1 MLGEDMDICDIP
13 REYGGTCNCG
23 GGGGEFL
30 FLFEFLFIFIWAIG
44 MTWCLCTGNRLRRFG
59 KYGECP
65 SAAMSGCWRDSALER
80 QLWRDADA
88 LNGGG
93 GDDASGE
100 SSHQERG
107 RPYGQTG
114 KSGSSGH
121 HDSSL
126 HRKQRRGSSGVKS
139 GRKGAEGA
147 VSSGGRNDVAAH
159 ERRRRKAVEKG
170 ESSTPSSSWFW

>member
-1 MLGEDMDICDIP
+1 MAGAAVS
-13 REYGGTCNCG
+13 
-23 GGGGEFL
+23 L
-30 FLFEFLFIFIWAIG
+30 FLFEFLFIHIRAIG
-44 MTWCLCTGNRLRRFG
+44 LTSFLFTGNRLRRFG

-65 SAAMSGCWRDSALER
+65 SASMSGCWRDSALER

-88 LNGGG
+88 LNGGE

-126 HRKQRRGSSGVKS
+126 HRKQRRASSGVKS

-147 VSSGGRNDVAAH
+147 VASH

>member
-1 MLGEDMDICDIP
+1 MS
-13 REYGGTCNCG
+13 
-23 GGGGEFL
+23 L
-30 FLFEFLFIFIWAIG
+30 FLFEFLFILIRAIG
-44 MTWCLCTGNRLRRFG
+44 LTSFLFTGNRLRRFG

-65 SAAMSGCWRDSALER
+65 SASMSGCWRDSALER

-88 LNGGG
+88 LNGGE

-126 HRKQRRGSSGVKS
+126 HARKQRRASSGLKS

-147 VSSGGRNDVAAH
+147 VAAH

>member
-1 MLGEDMDICDIP
+1 M
-13 REYGGTCNCG
+13 
-23 GGGGEFL
+23 
-30 FLFEFLFIFIWAIG
+30 
-44 MTWCLCTGNRLRRFG
+44 RRFG

-65 SAAMSGCWRDSALER
+65 SVSMSGCWRDSALER

-88 LNGGG
+88 LNGGE

-100 SSHQERG
+100 SSGHHESRG
-107 RPYGQTG
+107 RLNTHS

-126 HRKQRRGSSGVKS
+126 HRKHRRGSSGLKS

-147 VSSGGRNDVAAH
+147 VAAH

>member
-1 MLGEDMDICDIP
+1 
-13 REYGGTCNCG
+13 
-23 GGGGEFL
+23 
-30 FLFEFLFIFIWAIG
+30 
-44 MTWCLCTGNRLRRFG
+44 MTSSFFTGNRLRRFG

-88 LNGGG
+88 LNGGE
-93 GDDASGE
+93 GDDAGDSSGHHE
-100 SSHQERG
+100 SRG
-107 RPYGQTG
+107 RLNTHS
-114 KSGSSGH
+114 KSGSSG

-126 HRKQRRGSSGVKS
+126 HRKQRRASSGVKS

-170 ESSTPSSSWFW
+170 ESSEPSSSWFW

>member
-1 MLGEDMDICDIP
+1 MS
-13 REYGGTCNCG
+13 
-23 GGGGEFL
+23 L
-30 FLFEFLFIFIWAIG
+30 FLFEFLFILIRAIG
-44 MTWCLCTGNRLRRFG
+44 LTSLLFTGNRLRRFG

-88 LNGGG
+88 LNGGE

-126 HRKQRRGSSGVKS
+126 HARKQRRASSGLKS

-147 VSSGGRNDVAAH
+147 VAAH

>member
-1 MLGEDMDICDIP
+1 VS
-13 REYGGTCNCG
+13 
-23 GGGGEFL
+23 L
-30 FLFEFLFIFIWAIG
+30 FLFEFLFISIWAIVL
-44 MTWCLCTGNRLRRFG
+44 TSFLFAGNRLRRFG

-65 SAAMSGCWRDSALER
+65 SVSMSGCWRDSALER

-88 LNGGG
+88 LNGGEGG
-93 GDDASGE
+93 GDDAGDSSGHHE
-100 SSHQERG
+100 SRG
-107 RPYGQTG
+107 RLNTHS

-126 HRKQRRGSSGVKS
+126 HRKQRRASSGVKSS

-147 VSSGGRNDVAAH
+147 VAAH

>member
-1 MLGEDMDICDIP
+1 VLGEDMDIGDIP
-13 REYGGTCNCG
+13 REYGGQCNCG

-30 FLFEFLFIFIWAIG
+30 FLFEFLFILIRAIG
-44 MTWCLCTGNRLRRFG
+44 LTWCLLTGNRLRRFG

-65 SAAMSGCWRDSALER
+65 SVSMSGCWRDSALER
-80 QLWRDADA
+80 QLWRDADV
-88 LNGGG
+88 LNGGEDSDA
-93 GDDASGE
+93 GDSSG
-100 SSHQERG
+100 HQESRG
-107 RPYGQTG
+107 RLNTHS

-126 HRKQRRGSSGVKS
+126 HRKQRRASSGVKSS

-147 VSSGGRNDVAAH
+147 VAAH

>member
-1 MLGEDMDICDIP
+1 MS
-13 REYGGTCNCG
+13 
-23 GGGGEFL
+23 L
-30 FLFEFLFIFIWAIG
+30 FLFEFLFISIRAIG
-44 MTWCLCTGNRLRRFG
+44 LTSFLFAGNRLRRFG

-65 SAAMSGCWRDSALER
+65 SVSMSGCWRDSALER

-88 LNGGG
+88 LNGGE
-93 GDDASGE
+93 GDDAGE
-100 SSHQERG
+100 SSGHHESRG
-107 RPYGQTG
+107 RLNTHS

-126 HRKQRRGSSGVKS
+126 HRKQRRGSSGLKS

-147 VSSGGRNDVAAH
+147 VAAH

-170 ESSTPSSSWFW
+170 DSSTPSSSWFW

>member
-1 MLGEDMDICDIP
+1 MS
-13 REYGGTCNCG
+13 
-23 GGGGEFL
+23 L
-30 FLFEFLFIFIWAIG
+30 FLFEFLFIFHTGNWTDIFFF
-44 MTWCLCTGNRLRRFG
+44 TGNRLRRFG

-65 SAAMSGCWRDSALER
+65 SASMSGCWRDSALER

-88 LNGGG
+88 LNGGE
-93 GDDASGE
+93 GDDAGE
-100 SSHQERG
+100 SSGHHESRG
-107 RPYGQTG
+107 RLNTHS

-121 HDSSL
+121 DDSSL

-147 VSSGGRNDVAAH
+147 VASH

>member
-1 MLGEDMDICDIP
+1 MS
-13 REYGGTCNCG
+13 
-23 GGGGEFL
+23 L
-30 FLFEFLFIFIWAIG
+30 FLFEFLFISIRAIG
-44 MTWCLCTGNRLRRFG
+44 LTWCLLTGNRLRRFG

-88 LNGGG
+88 LNGGE

-100 SSHQERG
+100 SSGHHESRG
-107 RPYGQTG
+107 RLNTHS

-121 HDSSL
+121 HDSAL
-126 HRKQRRGSSGVKS
+126 HRKQRRGSSGGKS

-147 VSSGGRNDVAAH
+147 VASH

>member
-1 MLGEDMDICDIP
+1 MRSL
-13 REYGGTCNCG
+13 
-23 GGGGEFL
+23 
-30 FLFEFLFIFIWAIG
+30 LFEFLFISIRAIG
-44 MTWCLCTGNRLRRFG
+44 LTWCLLTGDRLRRFG

-65 SAAMSGCWRDSALER
+65 SVSMSGCWRDSALER

-88 LNGGG
+88 LNGGE

-126 HRKQRRGSSGVKS
+126 HARKHRRASSGVKS

-147 VSSGGRNDVAAH
+147 VASH

-170 ESSTPSSSWFW
+170 ESSEPSSSWFW

>member
-1 MLGEDMDICDIP
+1 MAGAA
-13 REYGGTCNCG
+13 GS
-23 GGGGEFL
+23 L
-30 FLFEFLFIFIWAIG
+30 FLFEFLFIHIRAIG
-44 MTWCLCTGNRLRRFG
+44 LTSFLFTGNRLRRFG

-65 SAAMSGCWRDSALER
+65 SASMSGCWMDSALER

-88 LNGGG
+88 LNGNGGGG
-93 GDDASGE
+93 GDDASGDSSGHHE
-100 SSHQERG
+100 SRG
-107 RPYGQTG
+107 RLNTHS

-121 HDSSL
+121 DLSS
-126 HRKQRRGSSGVKS
+126 HARKQRRASSGVKS

-147 VSSGGRNDVAAH
+147 VAAH

>member
-1 MLGEDMDICDIP
+1 MG
-13 REYGGTCNCG
+13 N
-23 GGGGEFL
+23 
-30 FLFEFLFIFIWAIG
+30 W
-44 MTWCLCTGNRLRRFG
+44 MTWCLFTGNRLRRFG

-65 SAAMSGCWRDSALER
+65 SASMSGCWRDSALER

-88 LNGGG
+88 LNGGE
-93 GDDASGE
+93 GDDAGDSSG
-100 SSHQERG
+100 HQESRG
-107 RPYGQTG
+107 RLNTHS

-147 VSSGGRNDVAAH
+147 VAAH

>member
-1 MLGEDMDICDIP
+1 MS
-13 REYGGTCNCG
+13 
-23 GGGGEFL
+23 L
-30 FLFEFLFIFIWAIG
+30 FLFEFLFILIRAIG
-44 MTWCLCTGNRLRRFG
+44 LTSLLFTGNRLRRFG

-65 SAAMSGCWRDSALER
+65 SVSMSGCWRDSALER

-88 LNGGG
+88 LNGGE

-126 HRKQRRGSSGVKS
+126 HARKQRRASSGLKS

-147 VSSGGRNDVAAH
+147 VAAH

>member
-1 MLGEDMDICDIP
+1 
-13 REYGGTCNCG
+13 
-23 GGGGEFL
+23 
-30 FLFEFLFIFIWAIG
+30 
-44 MTWCLCTGNRLRRFG
+44 MTSFFFTGNRLRRFG

-65 SAAMSGCWRDSALER
+65 SASLSGCWRDSALER

-88 LNGGG
+88 LNGEG

-114 KSGSSGH
+114 KSGSGH

-126 HRKQRRGSSGVKS
+126 HGRKQRRGSSGVKS

-147 VSSGGRNDVAAH
+147 VAAH

-170 ESSTPSSSWFW
+170 ESSEPSSSWFW

>member
-1 MLGEDMDICDIP
+1 MG
-13 REYGGTCNCG
+13 
-23 GGGGEFL
+23 L
-30 FLFEFLFIFIWAIG
+30 FLFEFIFISIWAIG
-44 MTWCLCTGNRLRRFG
+44 MTSFLFTGNRLRRFG

-65 SAAMSGCWRDSALER
+65 SASMSGCWRDSALER

-88 LNGGG
+88 LNGGE

-126 HRKQRRGSSGVKS
+126 HARKQRRASSGLKS

-147 VSSGGRNDVAAH
+147 VAAH

>member
-80 QLWRDADA
+80 QLWRDAEG
-88 LNGGG
+88 LNGGE
-93 GDDASGE
+93 GDGDAGDSSGHHE
-100 SSHQERG
+100 SRG
-107 RPYGQTG
+107 RLNTHS
-114 KSGSSGH
+114 KSGSSG

-126 HRKQRRGSSGVKS
+126 HRKQRRASSGVKS

-147 VSSGGRNDVAAH
+147 VAAH

>member
-1 MLGEDMDICDIP
+1 MSL
-13 REYGGTCNCG
+13 
-23 GGGGEFL
+23 L
-30 FLFEFLFIFIWAIG
+30 FLFEFLFISIWAIG
-44 MTWCLCTGNRLRRFG
+44 LTWCLFTGNRLRRFG

-65 SAAMSGCWRDSALER
+65 SASMSGCWRDSALER
-80 QLWRDADA
+80 QLWKDADA
-88 LNGGG
+88 LNGGE
-93 GDDASGE
+93 GDDAGDSSGHHE
-100 SSHQERG
+100 SRG
-107 RPYGQTG
+107 RLNTHS

-126 HRKQRRGSSGVKS
+126 HARKQRRAMGGVKS

-147 VSSGGRNDVAAH
+147 VASH

>member
-1 MLGEDMDICDIP
+1 MS
-13 REYGGTCNCG
+13 
-23 GGGGEFL
+23 L
-30 FLFEFLFIFIWAIG
+30 FLFEFLFISIRAIG
-44 MTWCLCTGNRLRRFG
+44 LTWCLLTGNRLRRFG

-65 SAAMSGCWRDSALER
+65 SVSMSGCWRDSALER

-88 LNGGG
+88 LNGGE

-126 HRKQRRGSSGVKS
+126 HARKQRRASSGLKS

-147 VSSGGRNDVAAH
+147 VAAH

>member
-1 MLGEDMDICDIP
+1 MS
-13 REYGGTCNCG
+13 
-23 GGGGEFL
+23 L
-30 FLFEFLFIFIWAIG
+30 FLFEFLFIFHTGNWTDIFFF
-44 MTWCLCTGNRLRRFG
+44 TGNRLRRFG

-65 SAAMSGCWRDSALER
+65 SASMSGCWRDSALER

-88 LNGGG
+88 LNGEG

-126 HRKQRRGSSGVKS
+126 HGRKQRRGSSGIKS

-170 ESSTPSSSWFW
+170 ESSEPSSSWFW

>member
-1 MLGEDMDICDIP
+1 VS
-13 REYGGTCNCG
+13 
-23 GGGGEFL
+23 L
-30 FLFEFLFIFIWAIG
+30 FLFEFLFILIRAIG
-44 MTWCLCTGNRLRRFG
+44 MTSFFFTGNRLRRFG

-88 LNGGG
+88 LNGGEGG
-93 GDDASGE
+93 GDDAGDSSGHHE
-100 SSHQERG
+100 SRG
-107 RPYGQTG
+107 RLNTHS

-126 HRKQRRGSSGVKS
+126 HARKQRRASSGVKS

-147 VSSGGRNDVAAH
+147 VAAH